1 MKIKIFTSSESPE
14 FAVRKANRFIR
25 NLYEK
30 GFEAMQ
36 VKISE
41 TNDFWDGYGQYTLK
55 VWYEAKEKAILRKIN
70 FVDHY
75 ESQQDAFNELENIS
89 DSEYVDI
96 DIFES
101 NSFWAGKEVSGVV
114 LF

>member
-1 MKIKIFTSSESPE
+1 MKIKIFTSSKSPE
-14 FAVRKANRFIR
+14 VAVREANRFIR
-25 NLYEK
+25 KLYEE
-30 GFEAMQ
+30 GFEAIQ

-55 VWYEAKEKAILRKIN
+55 VGYEAKEKAILRKIN
-70 FVDHY
+70 FVYHY
-75 ESQQDAFNELENIS
+75 ESQQDAVNELENIS

-96 DIFES
+96 DIFEC
-101 NSFWAGKEVSGVV
+101 NSFWAGKKVSGVV

>member
-36 VKISE
+36 VKIVRQMIFGM
-41 TNDFWDGYGQYTLK
+41 DM
-55 VWYEAKEKAILRKIN
+55 V
-70 FVDHY
+70 
-75 ESQQDAFNELENIS
+75 NIH
-89 DSEYVDI
+89 
-96 DIFES
+96 
-101 NSFWAGKEVSGVV
+101 
-114 LF
+114 

>member
-41 TNDFWDGYGQYTLK
+41 TYGQYTLK

-96 DIFES
+96 DIFEC